1 MNAFF
6 YDSWAVILKFLIPG
20 ILLGAIYDLF
30 RFFRIARNDHTY
42 NLKQA
47 IQNRFS
53 SKNDSDVKKRTQ
65 KQFSESTI
73 LFVEDILFF
82 IIVAITEILAFFH
95 LNNGEIRICYLVV
108 SVVGF
113 FVYQNTIG
121 NLIIFFSKKTLY
133 IIRNVLYFV
142 SCVILI
148 PSIFFFKI
156 FKKLFRKR
164 YPKSRK
170 SQSNND

>member
-6 YDSWAVILKFLIPG
+6 YDSWAIILKFLIPG
-20 ILLGAIYDLF
+20 ILLGAIYDIF

-53 SKNDSDVKKRTQ
+53 SKTDFDVKKRTTL
-65 KQFSESTI
+65 SESTI

-95 LNNGEIRICYLVV
+95 LNNGEIRFFYLLV

-113 FVYQNTIG
+113 FVYQKTIG
-121 NLIIFFSKKTLY
+121 NLIIFFSKKTIY
-133 IIRNVLYFV
+133 MIRKVLYFV

-148 PSIFFFKI
+148 PSIFFLRI

-164 YPKSRK
+164 YPKIRK
-170 SQSNND
+170 TQSNND

>member
-6 YDSWAVILKFLIPG
+6 YDSWAVIFKFLIPG

-30 RFFRIARNDHTY
+30 RFSKIARTDHTY

-53 SKNDSDVKKRTQ
+53 SKNDSDVKKRTS
-65 KQFSESTI
+65 KRFSEAAI
-73 LFVEDILFF
+73 LFVEDVLFF
-82 IIVAITEILAFFH
+82 VIVAIVEILAFFH
-95 LNNGEIRICYLVV
+95 LNNGEIRICYLVI

-121 NLIIFFSKKTLY
+121 KLSIFFSKKILY
-133 IIRNVLYFV
+133 IIRKILYFL

-156 FKKLFRKR
+156 FKNLFRKR
-164 YPKSRK
+164 YSKSRK

>member
-6 YDSWAVILKFLIPG
+6 YDSWAIILKFLIPG
-20 ILLGAIYDLF
+20 ILLGAIYDIF

-53 SKNDSDVKKRTQ
+53 SKTDFDVKKRTTL
-65 KQFSESTI
+65 SESTI

-95 LNNGEIRICYLVV
+95 LNNGEIRFFYLLV

-113 FVYQNTIG
+113 FVYQKTIG
-121 NLIIFFSKKTLY
+121 NLIIFFSKKTIY
-133 IIRNVLYFV
+133 MIRKVLYFV

-148 PSIFFFKI
+148 PSIFFLRI
-156 FKKLFRKR
+156 FKKLLITI
-164 YPKSRK
+164 
-170 SQSNND
+170 